1 MNLGI
6 FLQVVEKP
14 VSCFLENVFL
24 QRQLIKKVLKLLII
38 ILIIVICIISVL
50 WSLNNSDTVVE
61 ELQEVQKPPEIII
74 LSNEDKIRAVF
85 EPFVTAQDY
94 YDVSHECSVN
104 SSATDNLACNIKGIG
119 LLSIPTDILLTTFEG
134 DELLFCKLFDEK
146 EQLLFWMDQSQNQEF
161 CISALGTALMDL
173 SVCDKSK
180 MNHECYYVIAIKS
193 DIVTLKECD
202 TLEIGIGMCY
212 MGVAVRTD
220 DNSICEFD
228 EGDHVEFSKEYNY
241 KNNCLSAIE
250 NQKQLWINHHNR
262 YG

>member
-1 MNLGI
+1 M
-6 FLQVVEKP
+6 
-14 VSCFLENVFL
+14 
-24 QRQLIKKVLKLLII
+24 II
-38 ILIIVICIISVL
+38 ILIIVICIIPVL
-50 WSLNNSDTVVE
+50 WSLNNSDIVVE

-74 LSNEDKIRAVF
+74 LSNEDKIRAII
-85 EPFVTAQDY
+85 EPQHAQDFY
-94 YDVSHECSVN
+94 SKSIECIETSR
-104 SSATDNLACNIKGIG
+104 AIEHLACKIKGIG

-146 EQLLFWMDQSQNQEF
+146 EQLLFGMDQSQNQEF

-180 MNHECYYVIAIKS
+180 MNGECYHVIAIKS
-193 DIVTLKECD
+193 DMVTLKECN

-212 MGVAVRTD
+212 SAVAARTD
-220 DNSICEFD
+220 DSSICEFD

-241 KNNCLSAIE
+241 KNNCLSTIE

>member
-1 MNLGI
+1 M
-6 FLQVVEKP
+6 
-14 VSCFLENVFL
+14 
-24 QRQLIKKVLKLLII
+24 II

-61 ELQEVQKPPEIII
+61 ELQEVQKQPEIII

-94 YDVSHECSVN
+94 YDVSHECVVGGAASEH
-104 SSATDNLACNIKGIG
+104 LACKIKGIG

-146 EQLLFWMDQSQNQEF
+146 EQLLFWMDQSQKQEF
-161 CISALGTALMDL
+161 CIAALGSALMDL

-180 MNHECYYVIAIKS
+180 MNFECYNDIAKKS
-193 DIVTLKECD
+193 DMVTLKECN
-202 TLEIGIGMCY
+202 TLEVGIGKCY
-212 MGVAVRTD
+212 SAVAARTD
-220 DNSICEFD
+220 DSSICEFD

-241 KNNCLSAIE
+241 KNNCLSTID
-250 NQKQLWINHHNR
+250 R

>member
-1 MNLGI
+1 
-6 FLQVVEKP
+6 
-14 VSCFLENVFL
+14 L

-38 ILIIVICIISVL
+38 ILIIVICIIPVL

-134 DELLFCKLFDEK
+134 DELLFCKLFDEATRTTYYPGDS
-146 EQLLFWMDQSQNQEF
+146 LLLSWMDQSQKQEF
-161 CISALGTALMDL
+161 CIAALGTALMDL

-180 MNHECYYVIAIKS
+180 MNFECYNDIAKKS
-193 DIVTLKECD
+193 DMVTLKECN
-202 TLEIGIGMCY
+202 TLELGIGKCY
-212 MGVAVRTD
+212 SAVAARTD
-220 DNSICEFD
+220 DSSICEFD

-241 KNNCLSAIE
+241 KNNCLSKIE
-250 NQKQLWINHHNR
+250 NLK
-262 YG
+262 

>member
-1 MNLGI
+1 M
-6 FLQVVEKP
+6 
-14 VSCFLENVFL
+14 

-38 ILIIVICIISVL
+38 ILIIVICIIPVL

-61 ELQEVQKPPEIII
+61 ELQEVQKQPEIII

-94 YDVSHECSVN
+94 YDVSHECVETSR
-104 SSATDNLACNIKGIG
+104 AIEHLACKIKGIG

-134 DELLFCKLFDEK
+134 DELLFCKLFDEATRTTYYPGDS
-146 EQLLFWMDQSQNQEF
+146 LLLSWMDQSQKQEF
-161 CISALGTALMDL
+161 CIAALGTALMDL

-180 MNHECYYVIAIKS
+180 MNHECYYAIAIKS
-193 DIVTLKECD
+193 DIVTLKECN

-212 MGVAVRTD
+212 SAVAARTD
-220 DNSICEFD
+220 DSSICEFD

-250 NQKQLWINHHNR
+250 NLK
-262 YG
+262 